1 MPWKWWLLVVIL
13 IRGVIVSIKIKFLI
27 KIWWISLSK
36 MKRIFQHKS
45 QIQNHQLNQ
54 KTNQT
59 WWMIKWILPQLP
71 NHKIPFKKGSRCMIN
86 LMILIWMIYKMLRI
100 RKKIQGKKR
109 KLNICQLF
117 QEEVY
122 YSLLYNVNLLEIQWQ
137 VKVHLI
143 MRWMNF

>member
-1 MPWKWWLLVVIL
+1 
-13 IRGVIVSIKIKFLI
+13 
-27 KIWWISLSK
+27 
-36 MKRIFQHKS
+36 
-45 QIQNHQLNQ
+45 
-54 KTNQT
+54 
-59 WWMIKWILPQLP
+59 
-71 NHKIPFKKGSRCMIN
+71 MIN

-137 VKVHLI
+137 VKVLLI
-143 MRWMNF
+143 MR